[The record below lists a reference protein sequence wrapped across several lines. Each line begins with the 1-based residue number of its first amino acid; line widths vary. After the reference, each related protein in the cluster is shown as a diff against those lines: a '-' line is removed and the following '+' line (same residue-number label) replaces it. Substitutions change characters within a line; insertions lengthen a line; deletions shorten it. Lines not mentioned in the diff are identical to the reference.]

1 MNLKKLMGSGDKIM
15 LLTSPFLVI
24 GLGLN
29 IWRPSL
35 FSVGG
40 PPTGLRALSIVVLIP
55 GVVIWLWSV
64 LLILVRVPQ
73 GRLITNGPYALVKH
87 PLYTSVALLVLPW
100 AGFLFNSW
108 LGVLVGG
115 VLYVASRM
123 FAPEEE
129 RGLAATFGA
138 AWESY
143 RQKVMMPWL

>member
-1 MNLKKLMGSGDKIM
+1 MARKPGRF
-15 LLTSPFLVI
+15 P
-24 GLGLN
+24 
-29 IWRPSL
+29 
-35 FSVGG
+35 G
-40 PPTGLRALSIVVLIP
+40 PPEVSIMKPIRFP
-55 GVVIWLWSV
+55 
-64 LLILVRVPQ
+64 RP
-73 GRLITNGPYALVKH
+73 A
-87 PLYTSVALLVLPW
+87 
-100 AGFLFNSW
+100 SW